1 MGELFRDIRSRKYYF
16 FSNEGNEPPHIHV
29 RQAERSAKFWME
41 TPLRIEYANKFSGKE
56 LREIELIIELNR
68 ELIME
73 KWNENTNVSR
83 S

>member
-29 RQAERSAKFWME
+29 RQAGRSVKYWME
-41 TPLRIEYANKFSGKE
+41 DPLRIAYNNKFTGKE
-56 LREIELIIELNR
+56 LRDIERIIEMNR
-68 ELIME
+68 EFIIK
-73 KWNENTNVSR
+73 KWNENTKLSR